1 MLSFTVIFCKFCWRK
16 AYFVSEENLYFT
28 SNIQEDTVL
37 HKIKFHLSKCRC
49 ITAIEFSWNSKIC
62 SSCVCLCDNKAVL
75 PRWRAFPCSR
85 VLPKG
90 DAVRLLFGR
99 EKQKPFELYSIYIK
113 WQERTLLYLEYKKT
127 RAGYFDGLITGSRAR
142 NLVNYNRTTQKYLTV
157 EITISITTQF

>member
-1 MLSFTVIFCKFCWRK
+1 
-16 AYFVSEENLYFT
+16 
-28 SNIQEDTVL
+28 
-37 HKIKFHLSKCRC
+37 
-49 ITAIEFSWNSKIC
+49 
-62 SSCVCLCDNKAVL
+62 
-75 PRWRAFPCSR
+75 
-85 VLPKG
+85 
-90 DAVRLLFGR
+90 VRLLFGR